1 MPDDDLTDMSSEGT
15 GHNAAD
21 VLIAGINAVRDILN
35 DWRAILLLSV
45 VVLMVLNKMTGSLV
59 FEGLQ
64 GIVRAWKC
72 QP

>member
-1 MPDDDLTDMSSEGT
+1 MPDDNGNGITP
-15 GHNAAD
+15 GHTTAD
-21 VLIAGINAVRDILN
+21 VLIAAINAIRDIFN
-35 DWRAILLLSV
+35 DWRVILMMAVVILL
-45 VVLMVLNKMTGSLV
+45 VLNKMTGSLV